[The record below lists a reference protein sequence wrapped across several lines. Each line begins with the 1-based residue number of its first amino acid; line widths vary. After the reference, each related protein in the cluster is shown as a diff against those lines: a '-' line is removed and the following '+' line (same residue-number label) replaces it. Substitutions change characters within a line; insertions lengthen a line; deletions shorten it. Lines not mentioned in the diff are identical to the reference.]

1 VLYFVQ
7 YKCGNGE
14 LTMVGTWQWFLLF
27 VQLVRAGIEGK
38 LSMDAEDTLSGLF
51 GIVSQYF
58 MVDVQASDW

>member
-1 VLYFVQ
+1 
-7 YKCGNGE
+7 
-14 LTMVGTWQWFLLF
+14 MVGTWQWFLLF

-51 GIVSQYF
+51 GIVNQYF